1 MKFRII
7 LPTLYV
13 ILYII
18 SLIAAFTMK
27 GTFAAFWSVSVT
39 TPWSLLLPMLL
50 NNLFGPFLTNPWFGW
65 ASQIA
70 FAAFN
75 GLIYFFTGWGV
86 DSWLASRKR

>member
-7 LPTLYV
+7 LPSIYA

-18 SLIAAFTMK
+18 SVIVALTVK
-27 GTFAAFWSVSVT
+27 GMFAGFWSICVT

-50 NNLFGPFLTNPWFGW
+50 NKVSGPFPPNPWFTW
-65 ASQIA
+65 SVQIA

-75 GLIYFFTGWGV
+75 GLIYFFTGWGI
-86 DSWLASRKR
+86 DSWLPSRNR